1 MKDIGKKG
9 VSAVKWGAISTVAR
23 FSLQL
28 IAQVVMARI
37 LGPETYGLFGMGLV
51 VYTLCMFLANFGLAW
66 SLIQKAE
73 LSEEDI
79 RFTITWQV
87 MAGLIGT
94 LTLYLGSHWIAA
106 YFREPRVESVVS
118 WLSLACVISAAATPT
133 NNLLQRDLNFRATG
147 AIQVGSYAAGYLLV
161 GIPVALLY
169 QSVYALVAAWLTQAT
184 VALIA
189 NFSVRP
195 HSLKPLFWYAG
206 AKGMLKTGGTVFYTN
221 VCNWLL
227 NNLDRLLI
235 GRLLNAHAVG
245 VYTAGYNLANMPNTL
260 LLGALQPAFLSAGAR
275 LQEEPGRLKRA
286 YLEVVS
292 TVFVLITPAFAL
304 LAYLARDLI
313 GVLYGNKW
321 SDAAPVLTILFAAM
335 PAYVL
340 WGLSTPV
347 LWNTGRKS
355 YEALLQ
361 LPVLVA
367 AAGAFYLWAA
377 FGVTAAAAVAAVVL
391 LARAGVI
398 GTAACRALGVT
409 LSELTQQIVRA
420 AIGSAVVIAGAH
432 MARTLFTSAIHA
444 PPFLQ
449 HLGALSAA
457 TAGALL
463 AATALVALRPDAL
476 GPQAWRMLDRFI
488 PGLSSRLARP
498 ASAAADATKEEQ

>member
-1 MKDIGKKG
+1 
-9 VSAVKWGAISTVAR
+9 VKWGAISTVAR
-23 FSLQL
+23 FGLQL

-51 VYTLCMFLANFGLAW
+51 VYTLCMFLANFGLGW
-66 SLIQKAE
+66 SLIQKND
-73 LSEEDI
+73 LHDEDI
-79 RFTITWQV
+79 RFAMTWQV
-87 MAGLIGT
+87 IAGLIGT
-94 LTLYLGSHWIAA
+94 AALYFGAPWIAA
-106 YFREPRVESVVS
+106 YFREPRVESVIS
-118 WLSLACVISAAATPT
+118 WLSLACVISAAASPT

-147 AIQVGSYAAGYLLV
+147 AIQVGSYAVGYLLV
-161 GIPVALLY
+161 GIPVALHY
-169 QSVYALVAAWLTQAT
+169 KSVYALVAAWLTQAT
-184 VALIA
+184 VTLIA
-189 NFSVRP
+189 SFCVRP
-195 HSLKPLFWYAG
+195 HPLKPLFWYAG
-206 AKGMLKTGGTVFYTN
+206 AKDMLNTGGTVFYTN

-286 YLEVVS
+286 YVEVVS

-304 LAYLARDLI
+304 LAYLAPDLI
-313 GVLYGNKW
+313 GVLYGDKW
-321 SDAAPVLTILFAAM
+321 GDAAPVLTILFAAM

-340 WGLSTPV
+340 WGLSTPI

-361 LPVLVA
+361 VPVLIA

-377 FGVTAAAAVAAVVL
+377 DGVTAAAAVAAAVL
-391 LARAGVI
+391 AARAGI
-398 GTAACRALGVT
+398 ISTAACRALGIT
-409 LSELTQQIVRA
+409 LPELSQQVMRA
-420 AIGSAVVIAGAH
+420 AIGCAVVVAGAYL
-432 MARTLFTSAIHA
+432 ARTLFASLVQA
-444 PPFLQ
+444 PAFLQ
-449 HLGALSAA
+449 HLGALTAA

-463 AATALVALRPDAL
+463 AATAMVAARPQAL

-488 PGLSSRLARP
+488 PGLSHRRSRLA
-498 ASAAADATKEEQ
+498 STAADTAKEEQ